1 MSEEPEWVDE
11 VLAFWFSELD
21 EHDWWTQSDV
31 LDARIRTQFARLHE
45 RLVSGDELADADA
58 GPRTMLATVIV
69 LDQFSR
75 HLHRGSARAYAAD
88 AAARRVARESIARG
102 HDTSLGPA
110 ERLFLYM
117 PFEHSEDRAD
127 QAFAVERIS
136 QLGRQDWTDFA
147 IAHRALVDRFGRF
160 PHRNAVLGRESTPE
174 EIEALAGPMGA
185 F

>member
-1 MSEEPEWVDE
+1 MSEQPAWVDD
-11 VLAFWFSELD
+11 VLGFWFSELH
-21 EHDWWTQSDV
+21 EADWWTKSEA
-31 LDARIRTQFARLHE
+31 LDAQIRTRFARLHE
-45 RLVSGDELADADA
+45 RLTSGDLVDAGA
-58 GPRTMLATVIV
+58 GPRAMLATVIV

-75 HLHRGSARAYAAD
+75 NLHRGSARAYAAD
-88 AAARRVARESIARG
+88 AMARRVARGALARG
-102 HDTSLGPA
+102 HDLNLGPA

-127 QAFAVERIS
+127 QALAVERIA

-160 PHRNAVLGRESTPE
+160 PHRNAVLGRESTTDE
-174 EIEALAGPMGA
+174 LAALAGPMGS